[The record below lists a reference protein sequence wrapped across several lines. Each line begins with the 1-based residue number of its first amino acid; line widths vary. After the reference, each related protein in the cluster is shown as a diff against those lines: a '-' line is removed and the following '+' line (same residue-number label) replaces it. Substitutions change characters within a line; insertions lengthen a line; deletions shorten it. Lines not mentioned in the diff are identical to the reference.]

1 MGHKLT
7 LPTTLPTLSQNQ
19 IKNVEN
25 VENKETKEGGAN
37 CPICLENIGTSKT
50 TTTVCHHSFHSTCI
64 ASWLQQHD
72 TCPLCRSTLP
82 PQTRPKTTYRI
93 GQTYQIKM
101 KNSAQFIQCGVLAVI
116 FPPNEHFKIYI
127 QPCYTRRHNIRAAFF
142 WQHLRLC
149 VVVIFCAEKT

>member
-25 VENKETKEGGAN
+25 VENVENEETKEGAN

-50 TTTVCHHSFHSTCI
+50 TTTVCHHSFHSTCL

-72 TCPLCRSTLP
+72 TCPLCRRQCTTTLTMP
-82 PQTRPKTTYRI
+82 YRI

-116 FPPNEHFKIYI
+116 FPPNEHGNTCFKFTFNHGGGTTYERHFFDNIYD
-127 QPCYTRRHNIRAAFF
+127 FS
-142 WQHLRLC
+142 LL
-149 VVVIFCAEKT
+149 